1 MVDWSPVL
9 IALLSVGVGAV
20 LGAALTYVAAVR
32 LDERANKQKVSGLR
46 QLVYSEIGMIYVALA
61 ECRDIIKNELE
72 GLKNLNLNDSQNR
85 IQTWMT
91 IKERAETIL
100 ETISGDWYSRA
111 TADPF
116 IFIQLS
122 DKEQRALRQIDLG
135 QRAVIKKVLEQFTKI
150 DERAMMG
157 TDPTSSFGSLEK
169 VLGTTID
176 MLSENIKGGFEKKL
190 LLQEFHDENKWYVT
204 LIFDRDKVM
213 EGLPENATYEQ
224 IVKKAKELTDKL
236 YSKNEGEQLKRHAE
250 TFSD

>member
-9 IALLSVGVGAV
+9 VALLSVGVGAV

-46 QLVYSEIGMIYVALA
+46 QLVYSEIGLIYVALA
-61 ECRDIIKNELE
+61 ELRGIIKNELE
-72 GLKNLNLNDSQNR
+72 GLKSLNLNDPQNR
-85 IQTWMT
+85 IRTWMT
-91 IKERAETIL
+91 IKERADTIL

-122 DKEQRALRQIDLG
+122 EKEQRALRQIDLVH
-135 QRAVIKKVLEQFTKI
+135 RAVIKKGLEQFTKI
-150 DERAMMG
+150 NEREMMW
-157 TDPTSSFGSLEK
+157 TDPTNSFDSLEK

-176 MLSENIKGGFEKKL
+176 RLSVNIKAGLAKKL
-190 LLQEFHDENKWYVT
+190 LRQELHDENEWYVT

-224 IVKKAKELTDKL
+224 IVRRAKELTNKL
-236 YSKNEGEQLKRHAE
+236 YRRTTARSK
-250 TFSD
+250 